1 MWKKVLG
8 GSLVLACTAW
18 LLGLWVPQPAPPAW
32 GDVWWWRNQLI
43 LLSGVSAWVLMSLI
57 MVLAVR
63 PAWLEKP
70 LDGLDKSYRLHKW
83 AGIGAIVLALLHYGL
98 QLSRSLLADWVG
110 RPVRTPR
117 ADWWLNTFRHLAEEM
132 GEWAVWFLA
141 AMLVITLWRRF
152 PYHVW
157 RYLHKLLALVYLVL
171 AFHAVVLTP
180 PAWWQQP
187 AGVLVGLC
195 TLVGALCAVRSL
207 AGAIGRRR
215 RYAARVVG
223 VSSQGVGVLEV
234 TCQVSPASGWKHAA
248 GQFAFVTF
256 GRAEGAHPFTLLNAD
271 QGDGVLRF
279 AIKALGDHTS
289 QLPLHVRPGQQVSI
303 EGPYGCFDFR
313 SDSATEQ
320 VWVAAGIG
328 ATPFMAWLESMQST
342 PALAP
347 RVHLH
352 YCVRHAGEA
361 VFAERMAALC
371 ARLPSVTLEIH
382 YSDNAGPVTPA
393 ALLAGTSPAASVWF
407 CGPQGFAEAVRQ
419 GMEQLG
425 RSPARFH
432 QELFQMR

>member
-1 MWKKVLG
+1 VGVW
-8 GSLVLACTAW
+8 LVA
-18 LLGLWVPQPAPPAW
+18 LLVPVPAPQVW
-32 GDVWWWRNQLI
+32 GDVWWWRNQLM
-43 LLSGVSAWVLMSLI
+43 LLTGVAAWVLMSLI

-70 LDGLDKSYRLHKW
+70 LGGLDKSYRLHKW
-83 AGIGAIVLALLHYGL
+83 AGISAILLSLLHYGL

-117 ADWWLNTFRHLAEEM
+117 ADWWLNSFRHLAEEM
-132 GEWAVWFLA
+132 GEWAVWLLA
-141 AMLVITLWRRF
+141 AMLVITLWQRF
-152 PYHVW
+152 PYQVW
-157 RYLHKLLALVYLVL
+157 RYLHKLLAVVYLVL

-180 PAWWQQP
+180 PAWWLQP
-187 AGVLVGLC
+187 AGLLVGLC
-195 TLVGALCAVRSL
+195 TLVGVLCAARSL

-215 RYAARVVG
+215 RHVARVVG
-223 VSSQGVGVLEV
+223 VSAPGGSVLEV
-234 TCQVSPASGWKHAA
+234 ICQITPASAWHHAA

-256 GRAEGAHPFTLLNAD
+256 APAEGAHPFTLLNSD

-279 AIKALGDHTS
+279 AIKALGDYTG
-289 QLPLHVRPGQQVSI
+289 QLPQQVKPGQQVSI

-313 SDSATEQ
+313 RDSAPEQ

-328 ATPFMAWLESMQST
+328 ATPFMAWLESLQDT
-342 PALAP
+342 PAQAP

-361 VFAERMAALC
+361 VFARRMAALC
-371 ARLPSVTLEIH
+371 ARLPSVVLALH
-382 YSDNAGPVTPA
+382 YSDETGPVTPA
-393 ALLAGTSPAASVWF
+393 ALLAGTSAAASVWF

-419 GMEQLG
+419 GMQRLG

>member
-1 MWKKVLG
+1 MLKKVLG
-8 GSLVLACTAW
+8 GALALGLGAW
-18 LLGLWVPQPAPPAW
+18 LLALWVPQSAPPAW

-43 LLSGVSAWVLMSLI
+43 LLSGLAAWTLMSLV

-63 PAWLEKP
+63 PQWLERP
-70 LDGLDKSYRLHKW
+70 LGGLDKGYHLHKW
-83 AGIGAIVLALLHYGL
+83 AGIGAIVLGLVHYGL
-98 QLSRSLLADWVG
+98 QLSRSPLAAWVG

-117 ADWWLNTFRHLAEEM
+117 VDWWLNTFRHLAEEM

-141 AMLVITLWRRF
+141 AMLLITLWQRF

-157 RYLHKLLALVYLVL
+157 RYLHKLLAVVYLVL
-171 AFHAVVLTP
+171 AFHSVVLTP
-180 PAWWQQP
+180 PAWWLQP

-195 TLVGALCAVRSL
+195 SLVGVLCAVRSL
-207 AGAIGRRR
+207 AGAIGRSRR
-215 RYAARVVG
+215 HAARVVS
-223 VSSQGVGVLEV
+223 VLPQEAGVLEV
-234 TCQVSPASGWKHAA
+234 TCQLTTASGWHHAA

-256 GRAEGAHPFTLLNAD
+256 APAEGAHPFTLLNAD

-279 AIKALGDHTS
+279 AIKALGDYTGR
-289 QLPLHVRPGQQVSI
+289 LALQVQSGKEVMI

-313 SDSATEQ
+313 RDRAPEQ

-328 ATPFMAWLESMQST
+328 VTPFMAWLESLQAAPT
-342 PALAP
+342 RAP

-361 VFAERMAALC
+361 VFAERMTALC
-371 ARLPSVTLEIH
+371 ARLPSVVLEIH
-382 YSDNAGPVTPA
+382 YSDESGPVAPA
-393 ALLAGTSPAASVWF
+393 ALLAGTSRAASVWF